1 MLVESLQKLIGKRC
15 FNMEIKII
23 KKIDNPFFKRKD
35 LRIDIIHRGAPTPKT
50 DDLKKELG
58 KMYKVDESQVSVD
71 YILTKR
77 GIGESIAK
85 IKILNEKP
93 VIVKKSAEKPT
104 EKKGEETK
112 GEPKEARE
120 KPKEHEKEHDAKA
133 PEVKEEIKKE
143 GGETETQTS
152 KA

>member
-1 MLVESLQKLIGKRC
+1 
-15 FNMEIKII
+15 MEIKII

-77 GIGESIAK
+77 GIGESTAK

-93 VIVKKSAEKPT
+93 AIVKKPEEKPV
-104 EKKGEETK
+104 EKK
-112 GEPKEARE
+112 EPKEE
-120 KPKEHEKEHDAKA
+120 KKKKEEEKK
-133 PEVKEEIKKE
+133 EIKKE

-152 KA
+152 KT

>member
-1 MLVESLQKLIGKRC
+1 MRFTLVEY
-15 FNMEIKII
+15 MEIKIT

-35 LRIDIIHRGAPTPKT
+35 LRIDIIHKGAPTPRT

-58 KMYKVDESQVSVD
+58 KMYKVDDSQVSVE

-85 IKILNEKP
+85 VRILNEKP
-93 VIVKKSAEKPT
+93 VIVEKPEEKKKEE
-104 EKKGEETK
+104 EKKGEQV
-112 GEPKEARE
+112 G
-120 KPKEHEKEHDAKA
+120 
-133 PEVKEEIKKE
+133 KEEKE

-152 KA
+152 EA

>member
-1 MLVESLQKLIGKRC
+1 
-15 FNMEIKII
+15 MEIKII

-35 LRIDIIHRGAPTPKT
+35 LRVDIIHKGAPTPKT

-77 GIGESIAK
+77 GIGESTAK
-85 IKILNEKP
+85 VKILNEKP
-93 VIVKKSAEKPT
+93 IIVKKPAGKPK
-104 EKKGEETK
+104 EKKKE
-112 GEPKEARE
+112 EPKEPKE
-120 KPKEHEKEHDAKA
+120 KPEEKTKEHEKEHGAKSSKV
-133 PEVKEEIKKE
+133 EKE

-152 KA
+152 EA